1 MANDNIL
8 TEGKTLIDSM
18 IQFSLFVKSSHK
30 KKKNI
35 YIYIYIYICI
45 FLYYIHV
52 EKEKILKDT

>member
-30 KKKNI
+30 KIYI